1 MSILNR
7 QDGEEEERV
16 TDSSFEIREKETK
29 NTIVDTAGK
38 ILS

>member
-16 TDSSFEIREKETK
+16 TDSSFEIRGKETK